1 MEKRVAIDLFS
12 GAGGLTTGLKQ
23 AGFKVVAAVEV
34 NPIAAETYK
43 LNHKRTRLYRS
54 DICFIDPK
62 KIMNDL
68 GLEVGQLDVLAG
80 CPPCQGFSSH
90 RTRNRSSSVIDV
102 RNDLIFE
109 FLKFV
114 DVFKPKTVMLENVP
128 GLARDER
135 ILRVVEQLSDL
146 GYCIGENAVQVKD
159 AAKYGVPQRRK
170 RMIITVS
177 RFGLIDEPPE
187 VSRPETVRR
196 TIGKLLPVGSSGDLL
211 HDLKVTRSPKVQTMI
226 SLIPRDG
233 GSRTDLPKEYW
244 LPCHL
249 RNPDGYLDVYGRMK
263 WDCVSPTIT
272 GGCGS
277 PSKGRF
283 LHPEFDRGITLRE
296 AALLQTFPRGYKFSL
311 ARGRDY
317 TALMIGNALP
327 PKFIKSHALQ
337 VLKHLDL
344 HSPK

>member
-1 MEKRVAIDLFS
+1 MKKRVAIDLFC

-34 NPIAAETYK
+34 NPVAAETYQ
-43 LNHKRTRLYRS
+43 LNHRRTKLYRS
-54 DICFIDPK
+54 DICFIPPQKMMDE
-62 KIMNDL
+62 L
-68 GLEVGQLDVLAG
+68 GLQAGDLDVLAG

-90 RTRNRSSSVIDV
+90 RTRNRASSVVDV

-114 DVFKPKTVMLENVP
+114 EAFRPKAVMLENVP
-128 GLARDER
+128 GLAKDSR
-135 ILRVVEQLSDL
+135 IDRVKEQLADL
-146 GYCIGENAVQVKD
+146 GYYVNESTIQVKD
-159 AAKYGVPQRRK
+159 AACYGVPQRRK
-170 RMIITVS
+170 RMIVTVS
-177 RFGLIDEPPE
+177 QFGFIDEARQE
-187 VSRPETVRR
+187 NRLATVRSA
-196 TIGKLLPVGSSGDLL
+196 IGKLLPVGRSGDYL
-211 HDLKVTRSPKVQTMI
+211 HDLHVKRSNKVQKMI
-226 SLIPRDG
+226 ELIPRDG

-283 LHPEFDRGITLRE
+283 LHPEYDRGITLRE
-296 AALLQTFPRGYKFSL
+296 AALLQTFPKNYKFSL
-311 ARGRDY
+311 AKGKDY
-317 TALMIGNALP
+317 AALMIGNALP
-327 PKFIKSHALQ
+327 PKFIKIHALQ
-337 VLKHLDL
+337 VRKHLEIF
-344 HSPK
+344 S